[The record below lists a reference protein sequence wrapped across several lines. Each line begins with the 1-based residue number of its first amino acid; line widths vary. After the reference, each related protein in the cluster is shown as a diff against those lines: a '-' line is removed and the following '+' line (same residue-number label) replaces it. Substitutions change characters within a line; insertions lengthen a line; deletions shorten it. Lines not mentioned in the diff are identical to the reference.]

1 MWIGLLGNTYNWRRH
16 GGMQDFDGDGNKHG
30 LKKQQKLAIVFLK
43 KKNQIPKNCK
53 KILKN

>member
-1 MWIGLLGNTYNWRRH
+1 
-16 GGMQDFDGDGNKHG
+16 MQDFDGDGNKHG

-43 KKNQIPKNCK
+43 KTNNFQIPKKCK